1 LRAFVFSSALLILR
15 LPLAAAPLSPD
26 AGQSSLFTLH
36 NFRDVAISPDGGKV
50 AWIDSAPNKIEG
62 ELPSRSIYVK
72 DLRDAGAGAKRVG
85 DPSSMA
91 QGLAWSEDGRLAFLS
106 DADSHGQMQLYVAEK
121 PGRGKPRKIGEFRG
135 YVELPR
141 WSPDGKSIAVLEIEG
156 SSRVPGPT
164 EATATATGVI
174 GSEAVEKRLA
184 IVNLATGA
192 ARTISPADMYVYEFD
207 WAPSGKELAYL
218 AAPGEGDDNW
228 YVAELYA
235 IDAESGAVR
244 HIFKPALQ
252 AANVRWSPDGKTIAF
267 IGGLMSDEGVTGGD
281 IYALPAEGG
290 AAPRDL
296 TPNRKASPNWFRWS
310 PSSKQIIMTE
320 NISGSSAIS
329 TLDVAS
335 GSVETLWKGAESVSF
350 SGDAATSAVVRSSF
364 DQAPEVWAGPTGKW
378 QQLTHSNDG
387 QQRAWGE
394 GKSLEWKSGGWD
406 VQGWLMLPQP
416 YDPAKRYP
424 MVVVVHG
431 GPASGV
437 RPSWPNIGSL
447 SPLSGQGYFVF
458 EPNPRGSYGQGEAF
472 TRANAKDFGHGDLDD
487 ILAGVDA
494 VVKNYPVDNE
504 RVGIAGWS
512 YGGYMTMW
520 AVTQTNRFRAAF
532 AGAGIANWQSYY
544 GENGIDQWMIPYF
557 GASVYDDPAVYAKSS
572 PINFIKNVKTPT
584 LVMVGDRDA
593 ECPPPQSY
601 EFWHAL
607 KTFGVKTEFV
617 LYPGE
622 GHGFHD
628 PEHIRDRF
636 ERVVKWFNENM
647 PASGN

>member
-1 LRAFVFSSALLILR
+1 
-15 LPLAAAPLSPD
+15 
-26 AGQSSLFTLH
+26 
-36 NFRDVAISPDGGKV
+36 
-50 AWIDSAPNKIEG
+50 
-62 ELPSRSIYVK
+62 
-72 DLRDAGAGAKRVG
+72 
-85 DPSSMA
+85 
-91 QGLAWSEDGRLAFLS
+91 
-106 DADSHGQMQLYVAEK
+106 
-121 PGRGKPRKIGEFRG
+121 
-135 YVELPR
+135 
-141 WSPDGKSIAVLEIEG
+141 
-156 SSRVPGPT
+156 
-164 EATATATGVI
+164 
-174 GSEAVEKRLA
+174 
-184 IVNLATGA
+184 
-192 ARTISPADMYVYEFD
+192 MYVYEFD
-207 WAPSGKELAYL
+207 WSPDGKELAYL
-218 AAPGEGDDNW
+218 SAPGDGDDNW

-235 IDAESGAVR
+235 IGAESGAVR
-244 HIFKPALQ
+244 HILKPSMQ

-281 IYALPAEGG
+281 IYSIPAEGAG
-290 AAPRDL
+290 TPRDL
-296 TPNRKASPNWFRWS
+296 TPGLKASPNWFRWS
-310 PSSKQIIMTE
+310 PSSKQILMTE
-320 NISGSSAIS
+320 NISGNSAIS
-329 TLDVAS
+329 TLDLAS
-335 GSVETLWKGAESVSF
+335 GSVETLWKGAEGLMF

-364 DQAPEVWAGPTGKW
+364 DQPPEVWAGPTGKW
-378 QQLTHSNDG
+378 QQLTHSNDA
-387 QQRAWGE
+387 QQREWGE
-394 GKSLEWKSGGWD
+394 AKSIEWKNGSFE
-406 VQGWLMLPQP
+406 VQGWLLFPEP

-424 MVVVVHG
+424 MIVSVHG

-437 RPSWPNIGSL
+437 RPSWPRPGL
-447 SPLSGQGYFVF
+447 PLQLLTEQGYFVF
-458 EPNPRGSYGQGEAF
+458 EPNPRGSYGEGEAF

-494 VVKNYPVDNE
+494 VVKDYPVDNE

-584 LVMVGDRDA
+584 LVIVGDRDA
-593 ECPPPQSY
+593 ECPPAQSY

-628 PEHIRDRF
+628 PRHVRDRF
-636 ERVVKWFNENM
+636 ERVVKWFSENM
-647 PASGN
+647 PATK

>member
-1 LRAFVFSSALLILR
+1 LRVAAFCLTLLLWR
-15 LPLAAAPLSPD
+15 LPLVATPLAPEAA
-26 AGQSSLFTLH
+26 QNSLFALH
-36 NFRDVAISPDGGKV
+36 DFREVAISPDGGKV
-50 AWIDSAPNKIEG
+50 AWVESAPSKIESDP
-62 ELPSRSIYVK
+62 PSLSVYVK
-72 DLRDAGAGAKRVG
+72 DLHDAGAGAKRIG
-85 DPSSMA
+85 DPGSMA
-91 QGLAWSEDGRLAFLS
+91 QGLAWSQDGRLAFLS
-106 DADSHGQMQLYVAEK
+106 DADSHGQLQLYVAEK

-135 YVELPR
+135 YVELPQ

-156 SSRVPGPT
+156 SGRVPGPT
-164 EATATATGVI
+164 EATPPETGVI
-174 GSEAVEKRLA
+174 ASTVMEKRIA
-184 IVNLATGA
+184 IVNIGTGA
-192 ARTISPADMYVYEFD
+192 ARTISPVDMYVYEFD
-207 WAPSGKELAYL
+207 WSPDSKELAYL
-218 AAPGEGDDNW
+218 AAPGNGDDNW
-228 YVAELYA
+228 YVADLFA
-235 IDAESGAVR
+235 INAESGAVR
-244 HIFKPALQ
+244 HIFKPAMQ
-252 AANVRWSPDGKTIAF
+252 AANARWSPDGKTIAF
-267 IGGLMSDEGVTGGD
+267 IGGLMSDEGVVGGD
-281 IYALPAEGG
+281 IYALPAGG
-290 AAPRDL
+290 GEARDL
-296 TPNRKASPNWFRWS
+296 TPGRKSSPNWFRWS

-320 NISGSSAIS
+320 NISGNSAIS

-335 GSVETLWKGAESVSF
+335 GSVETLWKGTETVQF
-350 SGDAATSAVVRSSF
+350 SGDAAISAVVRSSF
-364 DQAPEVWAGPTGKW
+364 DQPPEVWAGATGKW
-378 QQLTHSNDG
+378 QQLTHSNDA

-394 GKSLEWKSGGWD
+394 GKSVEWKSGGFD
-406 VQGWLMLPQP
+406 VQGWLLFPQP
-416 YDPAKRYP
+416 YDPAKHYP
-424 MVVVVHG
+424 MIVSVHG

-437 RPSWPNIGSL
+437 RPGWPRPGL
-447 SPLSGQGYFVF
+447 PLQLLTGQGYFVF
-458 EPNPRGSYGQGEAF
+458 EPNPRGSYGEGEAF

-628 PEHIRDRF
+628 PQHIRDRF
-636 ERVVKWFNENM
+636 ERVVQWFNENM
-647 PASGN
+647 PALKQ